1 MKNSERRGETGMAA
15 RRRASKAK
23 PFWERG
29 YNGHAYW
36 QGKTKLGKVTLHT
49 EKDAKAKLIAVEIVR
64 KNPDQVGQFYQRA
77 LLFDLKGSD

>member
-1 MKNSERRGETGMAA
+1 MAA

-36 QGKTKLGKVTLHT
+36 QGNTKLGKVTLHT
-49 EKDAKAKLIAVEIVR
+49 EKDAKAKYTWQAAGKAGAADELDKAKRQVELAVAMAD
-64 KNPDQVGQFYQRA
+64 KQLN
-77 LLFDLKGSD
+77 LFD